1 MIKAI
6 TFFITCI
13 ISAGFAFSFS
23 LTNEPVLGL
32 VSLVTMMISA
42 LMTLMFISE

>member
-6 TFFITCI
+6 TFFITFI

-23 LTNEPVLGL
+23 LTNEPVLGV

-42 LMTLMFISE
+42 FMMLMFISE